1 MKNKSLDFTKKAPEK
16 RTAAIIG
23 VIIAAVIAAAGGLAF
38 LVRGEY
44 VFLGTT
50 SAALFYLLR
59 EKGPWRLAGLLPLMV
74 ASPWVL
80 LAAPLLL
87 LYSGERGTHGWKYF
101 FYAFY
106 PAHFLVLVWIGDLLQ
121 KVL

>member
-1 MKNKSLDFTKKAPEK
+1 MQ
-16 RTAAIIG
+16 
-23 VIIAAVIAAAGGLAF
+23 AF
-38 LVRGEY
+38 LLRIFSCSLIGIS
-44 VFLGTT
+44 FPQRS
-50 SAALFYLLR
+50 SAF
-59 EKGPWRLAGLLPLMV
+59 WRSSLMV
-74 ASPWVL
+74 ASSWVL

-87 LYSGERGTHGWKYF
+87 LYSGERGTHWWKYF

>member
-1 MKNKSLDFTKKAPEK
+1 
-16 RTAAIIG
+16 
-23 VIIAAVIAAAGGLAF
+23 
-38 LVRGEY
+38 
-44 VFLGTT
+44 
-50 SAALFYLLR
+50 
-59 EKGPWRLAGLLPLMV
+59 MV

-121 KVL
+121 KKL